1 MNGVLLYVAHYAS
14 KAQEWLSGVSVAVQ
28 ERMFQYLLSVD
39 RPRDMLYLKNGDW
52 TYRSPGLEESATLI
66 YDADKHCI
74 RPVGYNGGFARY
86 PWLVVVDE
94 KGMDM
99 SEFFSSLRVGRGHD
113 VAAEK
118 VLRLFTQQKRVMPS
132 GKLSV
137 TKRNGEEVEIN
148 SLTGHALPN
157 YDVVDVSQIDFIK

>member
-14 KAQEWLSGVSVAVQ
+14 KAQEWISSVSVAVQ
-28 ERMFQYLLSVD
+28 ERMFHYLLSID

-66 YDADKHCI
+66 YDAAKHCI
-74 RPVGYNGGFARY
+74 RPLSYDGGFARY

-99 SEFFSSLRVGRGHD
+99 SEFFSTLRVGRGHD

-118 VLRLFTQQKRVMPS
+118 VLRLFVQQKRAIPS
-132 GKLSV
+132 GKLTV
-137 TKRNGEEVEIN
+137 TKRNGDQIEVNGI
-148 SLTGHALPN
+148 TGHVLSN
-157 YDVVDVSQIDFIK
+157 YDVVDVSQVDFIR